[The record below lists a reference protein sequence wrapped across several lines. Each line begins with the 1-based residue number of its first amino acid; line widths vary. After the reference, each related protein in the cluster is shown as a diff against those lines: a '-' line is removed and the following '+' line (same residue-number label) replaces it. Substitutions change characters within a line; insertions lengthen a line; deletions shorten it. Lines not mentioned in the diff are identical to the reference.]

1 VPTDFA
7 KRQEVMYFPFE
18 PWDLLIEPTGR
29 RSTYLGYELSF
40 PESKLTQTTMSA
52 SQSGKNR

>member
-1 VPTDFA
+1 VPTDLA
-7 KRQEVMYFPFE
+7 KRQEVVHFPFE

-29 RSTYLGYELSF
+29 RSTYLGYEFSF
-40 PESKLTQTTMSA
+40 TESKFTKTTMSA